1 MAVIEIGVENE
12 VNSCSRES
20 RKRFGSVAP
29 DGWSDSDSSS
39 DFENDPGAA
48 NKKRLSLRRDSKR
61 FKLAKPKE
69 IDELKQPNPPLNMK
83 RSTNWAVKNLQT
95 WWEWHNSAVEDK
107 DELCPEIV
115 VTSKCTV
122 ELLNKWLP
130 VYVMETRNKNGDPY
144 PPKTLYSLL
153 TGILRHMRTENP
165 SYPNFLEKNP
175 SFVEFPSEP
184 GQPFSK
190 IARGGCW
197 SRF

>member
-1 MAVIEIGVENE
+1 MALIEMDIEKK

-20 RKRFGSVAP
+20 RKRFGSIAP

-39 DFENDPGAA
+39 DFDNDPGAA

-69 IDELKQPNPPLNMK
+69 IDELKQPNPPLNTK

-107 DELCPEIV
+107 DDLCPEIV

-144 PPKTLYSLL
+144 PPKTLYSLIL

-165 SYPNFLEKNP
+165 SYPNFFP

>member
-1 MAVIEIGVENE
+1 MAVIEIGK

-20 RKRFGSVAP
+20 RKRFGSIAP

-83 RSTNWAVKNLQT
+83 RSTNWAVKKSTNLVGMAQ
-95 WWEWHNSAVEDK
+95 SAVEDK

-122 ELLNKWLP
+122 GLLNKWLP
-130 VYVMETRNKNGDPY
+130 VYVMETRNKNCDPF

-165 SYPNFLEKNP
+165 SYPNFLGKKTLLLSN
-175 SFVEFPSEP
+175 FT
-184 GQPFSK
+184 G
-190 IARGGCW
+190 A
-197 SRF
+197 